1 VEGGDPIN
9 SSGNDEAAKNVSA
22 AILYLQQQQQ
32 QYRRWKL
39 ADRAIALYSL
49 LQPEIS
55 PNLASLYSSGRL
67 VIGEVGDLKLSAFT
81 KQIDGE
87 YVIQFNSGLIEF
99 IYGISS
105 ILAGSVNLY
114 LRGGQMIR
122 KVHSHDETVQ
132 LIAKGRRTLV

>member
-1 VEGGDPIN
+1 MRKWTAGIQSTVL
-9 SSGNDEAAKNVSA
+9 ATMKLQKNVRV
-22 AILYLQQQQQ
+22 AILYLQQQQPQQ

-49 LQPEIS
+49 LQSEIS

-67 VIGEVGDLKLSAFT
+67 VIGEVGDAKLNAFT

-105 ILAGSVNLY
+105 ILAGSAA
-114 LRGGQMIR
+114 R
-122 KVHSHDETVQ
+122 
-132 LIAKGRRTLV
+132 